1 MPIILRLLTL
11 QISMEVYGFS
21 SKGFQPKFTLKFI
34 QSPSSQAEPKIQK
47 DYKAEYKKMKAKL
60 ALLEASPSTSQT
72 LKTFQPKNKG
82 LVAETFDWDEEE
94 VSDDEEVT
102 EVKVLM
108 ALSDAE
114 LTIGKNPA
122 RNGEWIDISMRK
134 AMLDAVTF
142 QIQNTEL
149 TKLYHALQE
158 QLKEEKKINEWLT
171 SSKKASQN
179 VNENLF
185 IPASI
190 DYDQEMVPKSKD
202 WVERLNPDTKLPN
215 FNTRRILV
223 PKSKAINENLKPT
236 KGSTDPESSKDS
248 KTESITSLPPLKNIQ
263 GALPSSEVM
272 SLTFQPHSAEER
284 PGLGHNRVIHVR
296 GGVLAESFQSSESS
310 IGVKCNT
317 CRSIVH
323 STSNHNE
330 FDHFKRETHQ
340 GAHLVLGQWMLKE
353 YDWRQELSVKICR
366 ATREFCDEK
375 GISHN
380 FSSPYTPEQN
390 GVAERKNRTF
400 IEADRTMLN
409 GLVLSK
415 HF

>member
-11 QISMEVYGFS
+11 QISIEVSGFS

-47 DYKAEYKKMKAKL
+47 DYKAECKKMKAKL

-72 LKTFQPKNKG
+72 SKTFQPKNKG
-82 LVAETFDWDEEE
+82 LVAETFDWDEKE

-134 AMLDAVTF
+134 
-142 QIQNTEL
+142 
-149 TKLYHALQE
+149 LYHALQE

-171 SSKKASQN
+171 SSKKASQCISEKIPHQKKKVISGELFTESLSKRN

-190 DYDQEMVPKSKD
+190 EYDQEMVPKSKD
-202 WVERLNPDTKLPN
+202 WVERLNPNTKLPN

-223 PKSKAINENLKPT
+223 PKSKAVNENLKPT

-248 KTESITSLPPLKNIQ
+248 KAESITPLPPLKNIQ

-284 PGLGHNRVIHVR
+284 PGLGIMKHTK
-296 GGVLAESFQSSESS
+296 LETQDSSSKS
-310 IGVKCNT
+310 VSGTVT
-317 CRSIVH
+317 VS
-323 STSNHNE
+323 
-330 FDHFKRETHQ
+330 ETEPTTP
-340 GAHLVLGQWMLKE
+340 LVL
-353 YDWRQELSVKICR
+353 
-366 ATREFCDEK
+366 
-375 GISHN
+375 
-380 FSSPYTPEQN
+380 
-390 GVAERKNRTF
+390 
-400 IEADRTMLN
+400 
-409 GLVLSK
+409 
-415 HF
+415 